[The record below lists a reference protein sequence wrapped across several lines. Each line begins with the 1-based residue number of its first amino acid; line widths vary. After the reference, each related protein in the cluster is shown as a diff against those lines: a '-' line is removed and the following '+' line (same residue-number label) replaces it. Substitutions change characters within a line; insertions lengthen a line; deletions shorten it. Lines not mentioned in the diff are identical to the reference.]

1 MSSHLLKLIP
11 NWRLVPNARRVL
23 RYAWS
28 IRLMVISFV
37 FSGAEIAL
45 PLLDGIL
52 PVPRLWFAG
61 ISFVAAGGAFVA
73 RLVAQESV
81 SGGRDGE

>member
-1 MSSHLLKLIP
+1 M
-11 NWRLVPNARRVL
+11 RLVPDARRVL

-28 IRLMVISFV
+28 IRLMVIAFV

-45 PLLDGIL
+45 PLLDGLL
-52 PVPRLWFAG
+52 PVPRLVFAG
-61 ISFVAAGGAFVA
+61 LSFLATGGAFVA